1 MNLCIDAQIHEVNKR
16 ELIGKTV
23 TYNPGMFRDGGW
35 LEMHIN
41 KSEIKTILHEQP

>member
-1 MNLCIDAQIHEVNKR
+1 MNPCINAQLHEVNEGEMIR
-16 ELIGKTV
+16 KTV
-23 TYNPGMFRDGGW
+23 IYNPGRFRDDRW